1 MRKKIKPIDIMY
13 KPVKSPEKKFSVT
26 TFNIYQNHT
35 EMLADNSCMGLPL
48 SVIIVESFLQ
58 ELTNK
63 KDTLEIVL
71 VLLE

>member
-35 EMLADNSCMGLPL
+35 EILADNSCMGLPL
-48 SVIIVESFLQ
+48 SVIIVESFFL
-58 ELTNK
+58 
-63 KDTLEIVL
+63 
-71 VLLE
+71 